1 MFGNE
6 VYKLAIKL
14 IYFFYLIRKMIS
26 LNHATHTYTVN
37 DKPFISVTTLLSTWF
52 AKFDADKVLAKMNT
66 DRPKEEIKAE
76 WELKGKIAC
85 E

>member
-1 MFGNE
+1 
-6 VYKLAIKL
+6 
-14 IYFFYLIRKMIS
+14 MIS

-85 E
+85 ELGTVSYTHLTLPTIYSV